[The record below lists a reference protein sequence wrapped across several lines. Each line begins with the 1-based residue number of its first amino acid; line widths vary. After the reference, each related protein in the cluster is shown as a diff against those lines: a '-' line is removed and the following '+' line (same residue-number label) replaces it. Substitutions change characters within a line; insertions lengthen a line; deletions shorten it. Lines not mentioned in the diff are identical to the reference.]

1 MYRTESIDLLKN
13 QSTNIGDVVT
23 FGKYPIRRAR
33 KLLVPI
39 EWTVLDKQDN
49 KILVISRYG
58 IDCQQYNTEIDESVT
73 WETCS
78 LRWWLNNT
86 FYSRAFSCEEQS
98 MIINSTV
105 TADKNPRNR
114 TRPGKD
120 TIDKIF
126 LLSIAEAKKY
136 FSSDKD
142 RICKPTAYV
151 KEGNIFCKIGNHCWW
166 WLRTPGINQ
175 LYAAIIDQG
184 GRIAYDG
191 RDAYDDGDLF
201 FHSSTTGDI
210 SRKTCVRPAMWINLE
225 PNSSSEEK
233 DMHKTKDTTN
243 PLDVDG
249 TKSAEQAEKQVSDI
263 DLLKRS
269 STNIGDAIT
278 FGEYPATEDGKLAPI
293 EWNVLDKQDNK
304 ILVISKY
311 GLDCQQY
318 NTKNRAVTWNTCSLR
333 RWLNNDFLTSAFS
346 SGEQSI
352 IVNSKIT
359 VEKNRQYTPK
369 DDGSEFSDPDD
380 DPYFS
385 YDAAPADDTIDKI
398 FLLSTKEAKKYF
410 RSDDD
415 RDCEPTEYALENA
428 PFATF
433 AGSCGWWLR
442 TSGFSRYDAAC
453 VVGGEIIYGGHSVN
467 ESFFNICIRPAMWLN
482 LKPNGSDEEK
492 DIHETKNTTNSL
504 DVDGTKPAEQAEKQ
518 ASDTLWKP
526 DKVEIAAEKLY
537 TDLFGKFD
545 PEKYIEDMSD
555 ETFEVLYTEDGREVA
570 YYNNGR
576 RRRAIYVDDLTRLS
590 IDEIDELEELYSDM

>member
-13 QSTNIGDVVT
+13 QSTNIGDVIT
-23 FGKYPIRRAR
+23 FGNYPTTEDGELA
-33 KLLVPI
+33 PI

-49 KILVISRYG
+49 KILVISKYG
-58 IDCQQYNTEIDESVT
+58 LDYQEYNTEDEIVT
-73 WETCS
+73 WDTCS
-78 LRWWLNNT
+78 LRSWLNNDFLT
-86 FYSRAFSCEEQS
+86 SAFSNEEQS
-98 MIINSTV
+98 IIINSTV
-105 TADKNPRNR
+105 TADKNPKNN
-114 TRPGKD
+114 TNPGKD
-120 TIDKIF
+120 TTDKIF
-126 LLSIAEAKKY
+126 LLSIIEAEKY
-136 FSSDKD
+136 FSLEKD
-142 RICKPTAYV
+142 RICVPTAYAV
-151 KEGNIFCKIGNHCWW
+151 EEGAITFNGSCLW
-166 WLRTPGINQ
+166 WLRTPGFYQVYSPDCSLFLTSYVHFAGSFN
-175 LYAAIIDQG
+175 YG
-184 GRIAYDG
+184 GTYVYSDG
-191 RDAYDDGDLF
+191 V
-201 FHSSTTGDI
+201 
-210 SRKTCVRPAMWINLE
+210 CVRPAMWINLE

-249 TKSAEQAEKQVSDI
+249 TKSAERTEKQVSDI

-269 STNIGDAIT
+269 STNIGDVVT
-278 FGEYPATEDGKLAPI
+278 FGEYPTTEDGELAPI

-318 NTKNRAVTWNTCSLR
+318 NTKDRAVAWNTCSLR

-369 DDGSEFSDPDD
+369 DDGLEFSDPDD

-428 PFATF
+428 PFTTF
-433 AGSCGWWLR
+433 AGSCNWWLR

-453 VVGGEIIYGGHSVN
+453 VVGGKIIYGGHSVN

-504 DVDGTKPAEQAEKQ
+504 DVDGTKSAEQAEKQ

-555 ETFEVLYTEDGREVA
+555 ETFEVLYTEDDREVA